1 MHWWPRQITFLSA
14 SISISDLGESHRI
27 GYTSQMKQIFSA
39 AVLALITALPVS
51 AQQDNGSSL
60 MEEGTRQFLEGLL
73 RQMEPA
79 LEGMSEFIEEMGPAM
94 AKVLSQI
101 EDWSVYEAPEILEN
115 GDIIIRRKP
124 DNDPETDPAPSP
136 ETTPEMPPQVD
147 L

>member
-1 MHWWPRQITFLSA
+1 MRYTF
-14 SISISDLGESHRI
+14 
-27 GYTSQMKQIFSA
+27 QMKQIFSA
-39 AVLALITALPVS
+39 AVVTLITALPVS
-51 AQQDNGSSL
+51 AQQDDGSSL

-115 GDIIIRRKP
+115 GDIIIRRKQEK
-124 DNDPETDPAPSP
+124 DPGTDPAPSP

>member
-1 MHWWPRQITFLSA
+1 MR
-14 SISISDLGESHRI
+14 
-27 GYTSQMKQIFSA
+27 YTSQMKQIFSA
-39 AVLALITALPVS
+39 TLIALVTALPVS
-51 AQQDNGSSL
+51 AQQDDGSSL

-94 AKVLSQI
+94 SNLLSQV

-124 DNDPETDPAPSP
+124 EDDPGTDPEPSP
-136 ETTPEMPPQVD
+136 EDTPDMPPQVD

>member
-1 MHWWPRQITFLSA
+1 MRYTF
-14 SISISDLGESHRI
+14 
-27 GYTSQMKQIFSA
+27 QMKQIFSA
-39 AVLALITALPVS
+39 ALVTLITALPVS
-51 AQQDNGSSL
+51 AQQDDGSSL

-115 GDIIIRRKP
+115 GDIIIRRKQEK
-124 DNDPETDPAPSP
+124 DPGTDPAPSP

>member
-1 MHWWPRQITFLSA
+1 
-14 SISISDLGESHRI
+14 
-27 GYTSQMKQIFSA
+27 MKQIFSA
-39 AVLALITALPVS
+39 TLIALVTALPVS
-51 AQQDNGSSL
+51 AQQDDGSSL

-94 AKVLSQI
+94 SNLLSQV

-124 DNDPETDPAPSP
+124 EDDPGTDPEPSP
-136 ETTPEMPPQVD
+136 EDTPDMPPQVD